1 MIHVPFISSRVTL
14 PATHTDGKETSI
26 TPTPDYHYQR
36 KDEAVKGEKE
46 KRREGKKGKDRGVDI
61 ERGKGERG
69 VSSWFKNMNNSYHL
83 LRAQHVSNVIIDS
96 LIIKK
101 N

>member
-46 KRREGKKGKDRGVDI
+46 KRREETVQRKEIMRNMHDISGKRI
-61 ERGKGERG
+61 
-69 VSSWFKNMNNSYHL
+69 
-83 LRAQHVSNVIIDS
+83 
-96 LIIKK
+96 
-101 N
+101 